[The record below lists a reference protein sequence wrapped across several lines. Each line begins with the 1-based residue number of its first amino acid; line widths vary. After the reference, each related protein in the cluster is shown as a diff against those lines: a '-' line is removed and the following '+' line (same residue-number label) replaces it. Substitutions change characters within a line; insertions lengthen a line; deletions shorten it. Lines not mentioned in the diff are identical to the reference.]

1 MFALTLISRHRN
13 ADALHRV
20 ILSSCSAS
28 YCLACSQLFLHFAC
42 ALAIRLYL
50 PMAALYQFMY
60 IQISFSSVQ
69 TDARAYYIKIK
80 KTLKTLEIVELWWA
94 NERFSSQRQGTYQIG
109 LVCILGHIAQ
119 SPCHRSLST
128 SNTENWVVTLCAD
141 TEFTVIT
148 GRGLGS
154 INNVPKIKNAVTQY
168 LNARGIIWRYLEN
181 NNGTVKFR
189 VVHHKSLGQFDL
201 KAFLFGLK
209 GWVLSTKGAY
219 HFIILIWI

>member
-1 MFALTLISRHRN
+1 MFAAITSLCLRPCNPVVTSHGRFVQIHVHTDLFHFIFKCSDRCPSI
-13 ADALHRV
+13 LH
-20 ILSSCSAS
+20 
-28 YCLACSQLFLHFAC
+28 Q
-42 ALAIRLYL
+42 
-50 PMAALYQFMY
+50 
-60 IQISFSSVQ
+60 
-69 TDARAYYIKIK
+69 IK

-94 NERFSSQRQGTYQIG
+94 NERFSSQRQSTYQIA

-128 SNTENWVVTLCAD
+128 SNTENWVVSLCAD
-141 TEFTVIT
+141 TEFTVVT

-181 NNGTVKFR
+181 NNGAVKFR

-201 KAFLFGLK
+201 KGFLFGLK

-219 HFIILIWI
+219 HFMNSIWI